1 MISKEIEFCVQDMR
15 NAVCTGKITLEA
27 QVRAYD
33 LLDRLMSL
41 PQGMAGLL
49 PAAQEYCQAYE
60 SLSASLEAAYNEQS
74 LQDEA
79 KQKSQQ
85 YEQLMLQSQTRSVA
99 AEELHIAARETFD
112 VWQTGGYFARRKALR
127 SLRAKAGFRL
137 ESNRIGNY
145 VAKTFDLMNE
155 ARMAYAGAQQAL
167 FAANVSYK
175 VRAGIYSD
183 IYKCMQEK
191 QI

>member
-15 NAVCTGKITLEA
+15 NAVCTGKITLNA

-33 LLDRLMSL
+33 LLDRLVSL
-41 PQGMAGLL
+41 PQGMAELL
-49 PAAQEYCQAYE
+49 PAAQEFCQTYE
-60 SLSASLEAAYNEQS
+60 SLSSSLEAAYDEQS
-74 LQDEA
+74 LLDEA

-112 VWQTGGYFARRKALR
+112 IWQTGGYFARRKALR

-155 ARMAYAGAQQAL
+155 ARMAYASAQQAL

-175 VRAGIYSD
+175 VRAGIYAD
-183 IYKCMQEK
+183 MYKCMQGK
-191 QI
+191 

>member
-15 NAVCTGKITLEA
+15 NAVCTGKISLEA

-41 PQGMAGLL
+41 PEGVSELL
-49 PAAQEYCQAYE
+49 PSGQEFCQTYE
-60 SLSASLEAAYNEQS
+60 SLADSLEDAYNEQS
-74 LQDEA
+74 LLDEA
-79 KQKSQQ
+79 KMLASGYEELLRQSEQRAKS
-85 YEQLMLQSQTRSVA
+85 
-99 AEELHIAARETFD
+99 AEELHNAARETFD
-112 VWQTGGYFARRKALR
+112 IWQTCGYFSRRKALR

-155 ARMAYAGAQQAL
+155 ARMTYAGAQQAL

-175 VRAGIYSD
+175 VKAGIYAD
-183 IYKCMQEK
+183 IYRYMQGK
-191 QI
+191 KV

>member
-15 NAVCTGKITLEA
+15 NAVCTGKVTLEA

-33 LLDRLMSL
+33 LLDKLMSL
-41 PQGMAGLL
+41 PQGMAELL
-49 PAAQEYCQAYE
+49 PAAQDFCQTYE
-60 SLSASLEAAYNEQS
+60 SLSSSLEAVYNEQN
-74 LQDEA
+74 LLEEA
-79 KQKSQQ
+79 K
-85 YEQLMLQSQTRSVA
+85 LQSLRYEELMQQSQARSKA
-99 AEELHIAARETFD
+99 AEDLHNAARETFEI
-112 VWQTGGYFARRKALR
+112 WQSRGYFARRKALR

-155 ARMAYAGAQQAL
+155 ARMAYANAQQAL

-183 IYKCMQEK
+183 IYKCMQGK
-191 QI
+191 

>member
-1 MISKEIEFCVQDMR
+1 MISKEIEFCIQDMR
-15 NAVCTGKITLEA
+15 NAVCTGKVTLEA

-33 LLDRLMSL
+33 LLDKLMSL
-41 PQGMAGLL
+41 PQGVAELL
-49 PAAQEYCQAYE
+49 PAAQDFCQTYE
-60 SLSASLEAAYNEQS
+60 SLSSSLEAAYDEQS
-74 LQDEA
+74 LLDAAKMLSFRYEA
-79 KQKSQQ
+79 
-85 YEQLMLQSQTRSVA
+85 LMQQSQERSRT
-99 AEELHIAARETFD
+99 AEELHNAARETFD
-112 VWQTGGYFARRKALR
+112 IWQTGGYFARRKALR

-155 ARMAYAGAQQAL
+155 ARMIYANAQQAM

>member
-1 MISKEIEFCVQDMR
+1 MISREIEFCVQDMH
-15 NAVCTGKITLEA
+15 NAACTGRISLQA

-41 PQGMAGLL
+41 PQGMAELL
-49 PAAQEYCQAYE
+49 PVAQEFCRTYE
-60 SLSASLEAAYNEQS
+60 SLASSLEAAYNEQS
-74 LQDEA
+74 LLDEA
-79 KQKSQQ
+79 K
-85 YEQLMLQSQTRSVA
+85 MLASGY
-99 AEELHIAARETFD
+99 EELLRQSEQRAKSAEDLHNAARETFD
-112 VWQTGGYFARRKALR
+112 LWQTCGYFARRKALR
-127 SLRAKAGFRL
+127 ALRAKAGFRL

-155 ARMAYAGAQQAL
+155 ARMAYANAQQAL

-183 IYKCMQEK
+183 MYKCMQGK
-191 QI
+191 

>member
-15 NAVCTGKITLEA
+15 NAVCTSKITLEA

-41 PQGMAGLL
+41 PQGMSGLL
-49 PAAQEYCQAYE
+49 PAAQEFCQTYE
-60 SLSASLEAAYNEQS
+60 SLSSSLEAAYDEQS
-74 LQDEA
+74 LLDAAKMLSFRYEA
-79 KQKSQQ
+79 
-85 YEQLMLQSQTRSVA
+85 LMQQSQERSRT
-99 AEELHIAARETFD
+99 AEELHNAARETFD
-112 VWQTGGYFARRKALR
+112 IWQTGGYFARRKALR

-155 ARMAYAGAQQAL
+155 ARMVYANAQQAM

>member
-1 MISKEIEFCVQDMR
+1 MISKEIEFCMQDMR
-15 NAVCTGKITLEA
+15 NAACTGRISLDS

-41 PQGMAGLL
+41 PQGVYDLL
-49 PAAQEYCQAYE
+49 PSAQGFCQTYE
-60 SLSASLEAAYNEQS
+60 SLADSLESAYDEQS
-74 LQDEA
+74 LLDEA
-79 KQKSQQ
+79 RMSASG
-85 YEQLMLQSQTRSVA
+85 YEELLRQSELRAKA
-99 AEELHIAARETFD
+99 AEELHNAARETFD
-112 VWQTGGYFARRKALR
+112 IWQTCGYFSRRKALR

-137 ESNRIGNY
+137 EADRIGNY

-175 VRAGIYSD
+175 VRAGIYAD
-183 IYKCMQEK
+183 MYKYMQGK
-191 QI
+191 

>member
-15 NAVCTGKITLEA
+15 NAACTGKISLEA

-41 PQGMAGLL
+41 PEGISSLL
-49 PAAQEYCQAYE
+49 SSAQEFCRTYE
-60 SLSASLEAAYNEQS
+60 SLEDSLASAYNEQS
-74 LQDEA
+74 LLEEA
-79 KQKSQQ
+79 KVLASG
-85 YEQLMLQSQTRSVA
+85 Y
-99 AEELHIAARETFD
+99 EELLRQSEQRAKSAEDLHNAARETFD
-112 VWQTGGYFARRKALR
+112 IWQTCGYFSRRKALR

-155 ARMAYAGAQQAL
+155 ARMAYASAQQAL

-175 VRAGIYSD
+175 IRAGIYED
-183 IYKCMQEK
+183 IYKCMLGK
-191 QI
+191 KV

>member
-33 LLDRLMSL
+33 LLDRLVSL
-41 PQGMAGLL
+41 PQGMAELL
-49 PAAQEYCQAYE
+49 PAAQEFCQAYE
-60 SLSASLEAAYNEQS
+60 SLSASLEPAYNEQS
-74 LQDEA
+74 LLDEA
-79 KQKSQQ
+79 KLKSQQ
-85 YEQLMLQSQTRSVA
+85 YEQLMLQSQARSVA
-99 AEELHIAARETFD
+99 AEELHVAARETFD
-112 VWQTGGYFARRKALR
+112 IWQTGGYFARRKALR

-155 ARMAYAGAQQAL
+155 ARMAYASAQQAL

-175 VRAGIYSD
+175 VRAGIYSEM
-183 IYKCMQEK
+183 YKCMQGK
-191 QI
+191 QA

>member
-1 MISKEIEFCVQDMR
+1 MISKEIEFCMQDMR

-33 LLDRLMSL
+33 LLDKLMSL
-41 PQGMAGLL
+41 PQGMAELL
-49 PAAQEYCQAYE
+49 PAAQEFCQTFE
-60 SLSASLEAAYNEQS
+60 SLSSSLEAAYNEQS
-74 LQDEA
+74 LLDEA
-79 KQKSQQ
+79 K
-85 YEQLMLQSQTRSVA
+85 LQSLRYEELMKQSQAGSVA
-99 AEELHIAARETFD
+99 AEELHNAARETFD
-112 VWQTGGYFARRKALR
+112 IWQNRGYFARRKALR

-155 ARMAYAGAQQAL
+155 ARMAYANAQQAL

-175 VRAGIYSD
+175 VRAGVYLD
-183 IYKCMQEK
+183 IYKCMQGN
-191 QI
+191 

>member
-1 MISKEIEFCVQDMR
+1 MISKEIEFCMQDMR
-15 NAVCTGKITLEA
+15 NAACTGRISLDS

-41 PQGMAGLL
+41 PQGVYDLL
-49 PAAQEYCQAYE
+49 PSAQEFCQTYE
-60 SLSASLEAAYNEQS
+60 SLADSLEAAYDEQS
-74 LQDEA
+74 LLDEA
-79 KQKSQQ
+79 RMSASG
-85 YEQLMLQSQTRSVA
+85 YEELLRQSELRAKA
-99 AEELHIAARETFD
+99 AEELHNAARETFD
-112 VWQTGGYFARRKALR
+112 IWQTCGYFSSRKALR

-137 ESNRIGNY
+137 ESDRIGNY

-175 VRAGIYSD
+175 VRAGIYAD
-183 IYKCMQEK
+183 MYKYMQGK
-191 QI
+191 

>member
-1 MISKEIEFCVQDMR
+1 MISKEIEFCMQDMR

-33 LLDRLMSL
+33 LLDKLMSL
-41 PQGMAGLL
+41 PQGMAELL
-49 PAAQEYCQAYE
+49 PAAQEFCQTFE
-60 SLSASLEAAYNEQS
+60 SLSSSLEAAYNEQS
-74 LQDEA
+74 LLDEA
-79 KQKSQQ
+79 N
-85 YEQLMLQSQTRSVA
+85 LQSSRYEELMKQSQASSVA
-99 AEELHIAARETFD
+99 AEALHNAARETFD
-112 VWQTGGYFARRKALR
+112 IWQNGGYFARRKALR

-155 ARMAYAGAQQAL
+155 ARMAYASAQQAL

-175 VRAGIYSD
+175 VRVGIYSD
-183 IYKCMQEK
+183 MYKCMQGK
-191 QI
+191 